1 VRALVLIALLACE
14 GSKTRELDR
23 ELIHVSPD
31 ARLRTDTVGEGKF
44 EEQATFVLVD
54 AENTGKEGAY
64 ITLNGELAD
73 AGGSVVGEL
82 RAQSLWIPAGEER
95 TFALVDR
102 ERKPRPTAAAARIHV
117 RGASI
122 PAVPPPARV
131 GELREVV
138 DNGRIVVQ
146 GVLHND
152 GERAGNIMV
161 IFSFHD
167 AERRPMTRPFAM
179 LRVEGHGT
187 QPVQYVG
194 PPGSV
199 HGTAF
204 VGDSVY

>member
-1 VRALVLIALLACE
+1 LVLMALLACE
-14 GSKTRELDR
+14 GSKSRELDH
-23 ELIHVSPD
+23 ELIRVSPD

-82 RAQSLWIPAGEER
+82 RAQSLWIPPGEER

-122 PAVPPPARV
+122 PAAPPPAHV

-179 LRVEGHGT
+179 LRVEGHGA
-187 QPVQYVG
+187 QPVQFVG

>member
-1 VRALVLIALLACE
+1 VIVVAGCSA
-14 GSKTRELDR
+14 GKSHELDHDLVR
-23 ELIHVSPD
+23 VTGE
-31 ARLRTDTVGEGKF
+31 AKLRTDTVGEGKF

-54 AENTGKEGAY
+54 ADNNGGEGAY
-64 ITLNGELAD
+64 VTLGGELAD

-82 RAQSLWIPAGEER
+82 RAQSLWIPPGEQR
-95 TFALVDR
+95 TFALVGR

-122 PAVPPPARV
+122 PAVPPPAHV

-179 LRVEGHGT
+179 VRVEGHGS
-187 QPVQYVG
+187 QAVQYVG